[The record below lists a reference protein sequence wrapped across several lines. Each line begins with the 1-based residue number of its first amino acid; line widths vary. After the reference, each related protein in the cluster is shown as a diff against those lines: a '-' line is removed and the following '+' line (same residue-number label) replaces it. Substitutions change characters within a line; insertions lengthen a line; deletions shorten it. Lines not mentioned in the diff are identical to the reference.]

1 MITSGYDGK
10 PVPDSSICPQE
21 KAKNRKKQT
30 STPRLWPMPTYIPKD
45 QSYLPPENIEDS
57 GYSTV
62 SFSSDGS
69 NESFTQ
75 SDSNVDTYMGSG
87 YDSY

>member
-1 MITSGYDGK
+1 
-10 PVPDSSICPQE
+10 
-21 KAKNRKKQT
+21 
-30 STPRLWPMPTYIPKD
+30 MPTYIPRN
-45 QSYLPPENIEDS
+45 QSHLPPEKNEDS
-57 GYSTV
+57 GY

-87 YDSY
+87 YDSYQMFHIQVNTEEEA